1 MLKTRIITA
10 IVLLAVLLPVLYW
23 ANPIAFAVVVTLFFG
38 AAIWEGFRLFNPGST
53 RAVAVS
59 LAWTAAFAYA
69 FFFAGPARPTFWF
82 AISALIWLLRFVPSL
97 KIGLPPLDSGG
108 NTLLSLTYA
117 VAIVACFAAIVALF
131 GHSALYLLSVMALVW
146 IADIG
151 AYCAGKAFGKRKLAP
166 SISPG
171 KSWEGAIGGGVAVL
185 LLATLSVVF
194 GGGAGDASLA
204 NTAFADT
211 FAVHVQR
218 RLGWL
223 ALFAILIVITAASV
237 VGDLF
242 ESQLKR
248 RAGAKDSSRL
258 LPGHGGVLDRIDALI
273 PVLPL
278 AALIDTWL

>member
-23 ANPIAFAVVVTLFFG
+23 GNPTAFAAVVTVFFG
-38 AAIWEGFRLFNPGST
+38 AAIWEGFRLFNPGSP

-59 LAWTAAFAYA
+59 VAWSAAFCYA
-69 FFFAGPARPTFWF
+69 FFLADPARSLFWF

-97 KIGLPPLDSGG
+97 KIGLPPLASAG
-108 NTLLSLTYA
+108 NTMLSLTYA
-117 VAIVACFAAIVALF
+117 IAIVACFAAIVALF
-131 GHSALYLLSVMALVW
+131 RHSPLFLLSVMALVW

-166 SISPG
+166 TISPG
-171 KSWEGAIGGGVAVL
+171 KLWEGAIGGGVIVL
-185 LLATLSVVF
+185 LLATLSVLA
-194 GGGAGDASLA
+194 GGGALEAL
-204 NTAFADT
+204 FADT
-211 FAVHVQR
+211 FAVRVQQ
-218 RLGWL
+218 RLGWA
-223 ALFAILIVITAASV
+223 ALCAILIVITAASV

-248 RAGAKDSSRL
+248 RAGVKDSSKL

>member
-23 ANPIAFAVVVTLFFG
+23 ANPTAFAVVVTLFFG
-38 AAIWEGFRLFNPGST
+38 AAIWEGFRLFNPGSPM
-53 RAVAVS
+53 ALPIS
-59 LAWTAAFAYA
+59 LAWTAAFVYA
-69 FFFAGPARPTFWF
+69 FFFAVQAQSLFWF
-82 AISALIWLLRFVPSL
+82 AISVLVWLLRLAPSL
-97 KIGLPPLDSGG
+97 KIGLPPLASGG

-117 VAIVACFAAIVALF
+117 AAIVACFAAIVALF
-131 GHSALYLLSVMALVW
+131 RHSPLYLLSVMALVW

-166 SISPG
+166 MISPG

-185 LLATLSVVF
+185 LLATLSVLS
-194 GGGAGDASLA
+194 GTL
-204 NTAFADT
+204 FADT
-211 FAVHVQR
+211 FAANVQQ
-218 RLGWL
+218 RLGWA

-237 VGDLF
+237 IGDLF

-248 RAGAKDSSRL
+248 RAGVKDSSKL